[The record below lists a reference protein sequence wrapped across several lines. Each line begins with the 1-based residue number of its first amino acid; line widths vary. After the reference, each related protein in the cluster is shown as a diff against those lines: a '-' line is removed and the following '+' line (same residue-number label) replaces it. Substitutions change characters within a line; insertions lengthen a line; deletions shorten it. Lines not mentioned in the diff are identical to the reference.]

1 MDSSL
6 LHMYHYAENML
17 THMPVGVALFDAQ
30 SFCLLSANRLYEN
43 FLDTFL
49 EPEWQ
54 HGHALGH
61 PFTEWLP
68 GAEATGVAD
77 IFRTVVATGKPYCE
91 GEYAFPAF
99 SSGLTYWSWTID
111 PIYNDSGNIIQLV
124 LTVNNVTAQVLAR
137 KQLEQH
143 HSTLNRA
150 HSHIVVEHKRLE
162 VIETVARSVQT
173 SLDTERITQATID
186 AVVTHFS
193 PVYVY
198 IHMADIDKQELKLL
212 HIHPPLKDP
221 KKIAMTQHI
230 PFDSMFPVAQAHQQR
245 EPIII
250 EDTHIAAQY
259 DTRFKSFVTP
269 NTHSYICVPL
279 WFRDHFEGALTAIFS
294 EPMLPD
300 SPQVRTLIGCS
311 VHIAVAFAHARLHTE
326 VEHERSRLYSI
337 LQQLPEGVLIVEA
350 SSGVISYAN
359 DTAASIL
366 GIPTSHLLRMPL
378 HQYQYFQSSA
388 TSSAQEQ
395 SLLPW
400 TSAIVRALGGEIVS
414 SQETMVVKPN
424 GATIVALSSSAPL
437 RSETGSITGAVI
449 VFQDVTVQKSIEQQK
464 NEFLSIA
471 SHELRTPVTAIQGFA
486 EILQMQLELN
496 QQFSAQSQRALN
508 IIIEQS
514 QSLNRLIEE
523 MLDVTRIENMRLR
536 LNIKEHDF
544 LKTLTHIL
552 DTHAGSNLKH
562 SLHLVLEGPQAT
574 DTLSM
579 YYDKDRVVQIF
590 NNLISNAVKYS
601 TTGSAIEVGLRYA
614 RQTDCEVLCWVKDQ
628 GIGISAN
635 ELPHIF
641 ERFHRASTIDRSISG
656 LGLGLYLVKELVTLH
671 QGEVWAESTEGQGTT
686 IFVRLPLYPVEKQA

>member
-6 LHMYHYAENML
+6 LHTYHYAESML

-30 SFCLLSANRLYEN
+30 NFCLLSVNSLYEN

-54 HGHALGH
+54 HGRALGH
-61 PFTEWLP
+61 AFTEWLP
-68 GAEATGVAD
+68 DAEATGVAD
-77 IFRTVVATGKPYCE
+77 IFRAVVATGIPYRE

-99 SSGLTYWSWTID
+99 ASGMTYWRWTID
-111 PIYNDSGNIIQLV
+111 PIYNDSGHIIQLV
-124 LTVNNVTAQVLAR
+124 QTTNNITAQVLAR
-137 KQLEQH
+137 QRLEQH
-143 HSTLNRA
+143 HSTLNQA
-150 HSHIVVEHKRLE
+150 HSDIIAEYKRLE

-173 SLDTERITQATID
+173 SLDTESISRATID

-193 PVYVY
+193 PAYVY
-198 IHMADIDKQELKLL
+198 IHSADTAKQELKLL
-212 HIHPPLKDP
+212 HIYPPLETQKY
-221 KKIAMTQHI
+221 IAIAQHI
-230 PFDSMFPVAQAHQQR
+230 PFDSMYPVAQAHQQR

-250 EDTHIAAQY
+250 EDTHKAAQF

-279 WFRDHFEGALTAIFS
+279 WFRDHFEGALAAIFS

-300 SPQVRTLIGCS
+300 SPQVRTLVGCS
-311 VHIAVAFAHARLHTE
+311 FHIAVAFAHARLHTE

-350 SSGVISYAN
+350 SSGAISYAN

-366 GIPTSHLLRMPL
+366 GIPIDILVGLPL
-378 HQYQYFQSSA
+378 HQYQFFQSSA
-388 TSSAQEQ
+388 TSSAHEQ
-395 SLLPW
+395 PLLPW
-400 TSAIVRALGGEIVS
+400 TSAIARALGGETVS
-414 SQETMVVKPN
+414 SQETMVVKPY
-424 GATIVALSSSAPL
+424 GAIIITLSSSAPL

-449 VFQDVTVQKSIEQQK
+449 VFQDVTAQKSLEQQK

-471 SHELRTPVTAIQGFA
+471 SHELRTPITAIQGFA
-486 EILQMQLELN
+486 EILQMLAARDQS
-496 QQFSAQSQRALN
+496 FSSQSQRALD

-514 QSLNRLIEE
+514 QCLSRLVEE

-552 DTHAGSNLKH
+552 DTQAGSIMKH
-562 SLHLVLEGPQAT
+562 SLRLVLEGLQAT

-579 YYDKDRVVQIF
+579 YYDENRVVQIF
-590 NNLISNAVKYS
+590 NNLINNAVKYS
-601 TTGSAIEVGLRYA
+601 AADSTIEVGLRYD
-614 RQTDCEVLCWVKDQ
+614 RQTDREVLCWIKDQ
-628 GIGISAN
+628 GIGISAS

-671 QGEVWAESTEGQGTT
+671 QGEVWAESIDGQGSTF
-686 IFVRLPLYPVEKQA
+686 FVRLPLYPVEK